1 MTLPHRPFALRV
13 AGLSHDL
20 EVTRLRG
27 RERLCGL
34 YRFSLDLVTSRR
46 LVAGGRALLG
56 RAATLTIATADGAA
70 RLVHGVIT
78 RQGVAAHDA
87 SHEMRTLRLHLEPR
101 MALLRHRVRSRV
113 FHDLTPAAVVRAVL
127 DGWRVDVVGRIARQ
141 APRLEHCVQHRES
154 DLAFVTRVLARHGIS
169 WWFEHPHGAGDA
181 DADDTRAE
189 LEGATIAGGG
199 DLGDTDLGRE
209 RVVLCDHAERYSVL
223 GGGATARALR
233 YISLRADGGGY
244 APGDVPVFTADDR
257 VRPTAARVTHYDP
270 ARHQPDGGR
279 YVTDQSDLRDARTT
293 EAALG
298 LALDRF
304 DSEHAPPVEAGSAR
318 ALLEAARRDAARCR
332 GKCFLPEVMPGHRFT
347 LTDHACVELDGAYV
361 VTGATHAGEVGP
373 PGSGEPLYE
382 NRFTCAPAGTL
393 VRPRYVATA
402 PRQGVES
409 ATVVGDVADD
419 VHVDAAGRVR
429 VRFHWDARNGA
440 SPDERS
446 CRVRVASSWAG
457 VAWGAQFTP
466 RAGSEV
472 LVAFLDG
479 DVDQPVVVGALHNG
493 RDAAPFPAA
502 EDSRRSGIRS
512 QSVGGEGHNEL
523 SFEDLHGRE
532 EVYLRA
538 QRNLREEVRRDRHAN
553 VHGNDALSVGGDV
566 SAHVGGVARVVVDG
580 HGRDSDLAVDV
591 TARGEL
597 SVKSTNMLSI
607 TSDTSIV
614 LTCDRAAIQMTPHE
628 ITLRV
633 GDNLIAISE
642 RAITLDAP
650 TIWQNGG
657 QLIDLHADRIN
668 LNSREET

>member
-13 AGLSHDL
+13 AGLPHDL

-56 RAATLTIATADGAA
+56 RAATLTIVTLDGAT

-78 RQGVAAHDA
+78 RQEVAAHDA
-87 SHEMRTLRLHLEPR
+87 SHEMRTLHLRLEPR
-101 MALLRHRVRSRV
+101 MALLRHRLRSRV
-113 FHDLTPAAVVRAVL
+113 FHDMTAVAVVGTVL
-127 DGWRVDVVGRIARQ
+127 HEWDIRVDGRINRLG
-141 APRLEHCVQHRES
+141 PRLEHCVQHRET
-154 DLAFVTRVLARHGIS
+154 DLAFVTRILARHGIS
-169 WWFEHPHGAGDA
+169 WWFEHPHGAGDT

-189 LEGATIAGGG
+189 LEGATVASDGH
-199 DLGDTDLGRE
+199 LGDTDLGRE
-209 RVVLCDHAERYSVL
+209 RVVLCDRAERYSAL
-223 GGGATARALR
+223 GGGANPRALR
-233 YISLRADGGGY
+233 YIGQRADGGGY
-244 APGDVPVFTADDR
+244 VPGDVPVFTADDR

-270 ARHQPDGGR
+270 ARHQPEPAP
-279 YVTDQSDLRDARTT
+279 YVTDQADLRDARTT

-304 DSEHAPPVEAGSAR
+304 ESEHAPAVEPGSAR

-332 GKCFLPEVMPGHRFT
+332 GKCFLPEVMPGQRFT

-373 PGSGEPLYE
+373 AGSGEPLYE
-382 NRFTCAPAGTL
+382 NQFTCAPAGML
-393 VRPRYVATA
+393 VRPRYVAA
-402 PRQGVES
+402 PLRQGVES

-419 VHVDAAGRVR
+419 VHVDGEGRVR
-429 VRFHWDARNGA
+429 VRFHWDARAGA

-446 CRVRVASSWAG
+446 CRVRVASAWAG

-493 RDAAPFPAA
+493 RDTAPFPVG
-502 EDSRRSGIRS
+502 ESTRRSGFRS
-512 QSVGGEGHNEL
+512 QSIGGAGHNEL

-532 EVYLRA
+532 EVYVHA

-553 VHGNDALSVGGDV
+553 VQGSETLSVGGSA
-566 SAHVGGVARVVVDG
+566 SAHVGGKVRVVVDG
-580 HGRDSDLAVDV
+580 HGHGGDPSVAVV
-591 TARGEL
+591 ARGEL
-597 SVKSTNMLSI
+597 SMESSNMLSV
-607 TSDTSIV
+607 TSPTSIV
-614 LTCDRAAIQMTPHE
+614 LTCETTTIQMTPRD

-633 GDNLIAISE
+633 GDNFIQIGVD
-642 RAITLDAP
+642 AITLEAP

-668 LNSREET
+668 LNSRGET